1 MHVNPNT
8 RQDSSESIASPATS
22 YACLGL
28 EILEARRLSGQ
39 TTKPHLRPADVIS
52 TIPQMTDGDGSTL
65 DSAALGLSWRR
76 NPDCIKSWSSLMAT
90 ASHKTLCTAS
100 TYTADRGVGY
110 ENLTK
115 CIHYQAPMVSSSTAV
130 DHCCGQCTVGYPEV
144 IVYHWPTPGT
154 NTWCDSVRTEVSVC
168 SQEHH
173 LIYDGFVT
181 TPAPIKTTY
190 LGRTGSRNSI
200 RSRSLLK
207 R

>member
-1 MHVNPNT
+1 MHVNPDT
-8 RQDSSESIASPATS
+8 RQDSSESTASSATR

-39 TTKPHLRPADVIS
+39 TTKHHLRPPDVIS

-90 ASHKTLCTAS
+90 ASHKKLCSAS
-100 TYTADRGVGY
+100 TYTADWGVGY

-115 CIHYQAPMVSSSTAV
+115 CIHYQAPMMSSSTAV
-130 DHCCGQCTVGYPEV
+130 DHCCGQCTTEYREA
-144 IVYHWPTPGT
+144 IVYHWPTPRT
-154 NTWCDSVRTEVSVC
+154 DTWCDSIRTEVSG

-173 LIYDGFVT
+173 PIYDGFVT
-181 TPAPIKTTY
+181 TPAPIKPTY
-190 LGRTGSRNSI
+190 WGEPVQ
-200 RSRSLLK
+200 
-207 R
+207 